1 MSKTRAKTEFESK
14 YSEETIAT
22 FYQQNKIAK
31 CDIDNPTA
39 PNWFTMPLSI
49 LTFSNSFMKECER
62 NASSDYYSGR
72 YKIDADFK
80 KFTDDMSIYLE
91 SLMDAAINT
100 SDYYQATINK
110 LRECEAE
117 NERLKQE
124 LAAIKQKM
132 GSDLYLKLTSD
143 DKRRIAAAYTKG
155 KSVQELSKKYGL
167 SQSYIYKI
175 INESKSKKKK

>member
-14 YSEETIAT
+14 YSEENIAT
-22 FYQQNKIAK
+22 FYQQSKIAK
-31 CDIDNPTA
+31 CDIDNSTA
-39 PNWFTMPLSI
+39 PNWFSMPLSI
-49 LTFSNSFMKECER
+49 ITFSNLFIKECER

-80 KFTDDMSIYLE
+80 KFTDDMSFCLE

-110 LRECEAE
+110 LREYEAE

-124 LAAIKQKM
+124 LTAIKERM
-132 GSDLYLKLTSD
+132 GSDLNKKLTSD
-143 DKRRIAAAYTKG
+143 DKRRIVASYTKY
-155 KSVQELSKKYGL
+155 KNVQELSKKYGV
-167 SQSYIYKI
+167 SSSYIYKI
-175 INESKSKKKK
+175 INESKSKKRK